1 MSAFFLRAL
10 DVLHFRGNQSFGD
23 PGSYGQTQRLPW
35 PSVASGALRS
45 ALLVRKDLR
54 PAPRDG
60 WTEPDPELGTPD
72 RPSRFTLR
80 GWTPA
85 WRKGTH
91 LERLLALPADLVV
104 QRHGQELVVG
114 KLRPVSLH
122 PKLATSTPLPRVAV
136 LAETRRIKPESGY
149 WLDET
154 GWAAYVRGEPIPPQ
168 HLVSDEALWRL
179 DERVGIGLD
188 ERRRAA
194 ADGKLFSLQA
204 LAPRHDGR
212 EVGYLAETEGAA
224 FPERLSLRLGGDGR
238 AAIAEAVSVDPLPQP
253 DVHQMQQARRCRL
266 VLTTPGL
273 FPHGWLPTGADP
285 AERRNDGAVRFALH
299 GLQGWIVA
307 AALPRGQVVS
317 GWDLARWRPK
327 TALRSVPMGSV
338 WWLELDEG
346 IPPESYAKLVAQ
358 GLWDETQYDGDP
370 RRAEGYNR
378 IAFALWND

>member
-35 PSVASGALRS
+35 PSAAAGALRS
-45 ALLVRKDLR
+45 ALLVRKALKLTAR
-54 PAPRDG
+54 EG
-60 WTEPDPELGTPD
+60 WTDPDPELGTPD
-72 RPSRFTLR
+72 RPGRFTLR

-85 WRKGTH
+85 RRGETRI
-91 LERLLALPADLVV
+91 ERLLPLPADLVV
-104 QRHGQELVVG
+104 QRHDQELVVRRI
-114 KLRPVSLH
+114 RPVCLH
-122 PKLATSTPLPRVAV
+122 PKLLTNTPLPRVPV
-136 LAETRRIKPESGY
+136 LAETRRTKPESGY
-149 WLDET
+149 WLDES
-154 GWAAYVRGEPIPPQ
+154 GWAAYVSGAPIPPQ
-168 HLVSDEALWRL
+168 HLVPDEALWRL

-212 EVGYLAETEGAA
+212 EVGYLAEIEGAE

-238 AAIAEAVSVDPLPQP
+238 AAVAEAVSVAPLPQP
-253 DVHQMQQARRCRL
+253 DSPRLQQERRCRL

-273 FPHGWLPTGADP
+273 FAHGWLPTGADP
-285 AERRNDGAVRFALH
+285 AERRSDGAVRFSLH
-299 GLQGWIVA
+299 GLRGWIVA

-327 TALRSVPMGSV
+327 TALRSVPTGSL

-346 IPPESYAKLVAQ
+346 VSPEAYAKLVAR
-358 GLWDETQYDGDP
+358 GLWDETQYDEDP

-378 IAFALWND
+378 IALALWND